1 MDSNELVRQS
11 RARFDHEAARR
22 NLREKY
28 QARLIF
34 AHSGGMF
41 RASPE
46 MMVFLDLYQDQTIVV
61 EDLYHNPVQVSAAEL
76 LEQMKMRWQEHM
88 TAWLVEYN
96 QINQQR

>member
-1 MDSNELVRQS
+1 MDSNELVKQS

-28 QARLIF
+28 QARLVF
-34 AHSGGMF
+34 AYQGGMF
-41 RASPE
+41 RATPE
-46 MMVFLDLYQDQTIVV
+46 MMVFLDLYRDQDIVV
-61 EDLYHNPVQVSAAEL
+61 EDLYHNPVMVSATEL
-76 LEQMKMRWQEHM
+76 SHLMRQRWQEQM

>member
-1 MDSNELVRQS
+1 MDSNELIKQS

-34 AHSGGMF
+34 AYGGGMF
-41 RASPE
+41 RSSPE
-46 MMVFLDLYQDQTIVV
+46 MMVFLDMYQDQTIVV
-61 EDLYHNPVQVSAAEL
+61 EDLYHNPVKVLAAEL
-76 LEQMKMRWQEHM
+76 LEQMKLRWQEQM
-88 TAWLVEYN
+88 TAWLIEYD